1 MAVIPSGA
9 VFRTGPE
16 SDSRVKLRLFV
27 LESQSGGP
35 ISTNVYSGSLLCPYE
50 HFSVQQPENTNTDGK
65 LALLTRVP
73 PHPTLG
79 TLARSKR

>member
-1 MAVIPSGA
+1 MLSSFEKVVST
-9 VFRTGPE
+9 V
-16 SDSRVKLRLFV
+16 RVK
-27 LESQSGGP
+27 S
-35 ISTNVYSGSLLCPYE
+35 
-50 HFSVQQPENTNTDGK
+50 FSVQQPENTNTDGK

>member
-1 MAVIPSGA
+1 M
-9 VFRTGPE
+9 
-16 SDSRVKLRLFV
+16 
-27 LESQSGGP
+27 LESQSGGS

-79 TLARSKR
+79 TLAGSKR